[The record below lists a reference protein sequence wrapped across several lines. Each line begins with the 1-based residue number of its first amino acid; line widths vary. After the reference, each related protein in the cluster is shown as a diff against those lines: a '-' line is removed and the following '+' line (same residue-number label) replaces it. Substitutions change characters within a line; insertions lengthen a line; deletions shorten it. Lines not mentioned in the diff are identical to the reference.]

1 MAGRESRIA
10 GIVVLGILAAAVA
23 AAGQTDNGEWRSYGG
38 DIANTRY
45 APLDR
50 ITAENFNDLE
60 VAWRLRTA
68 NFGPEPEYNF
78 QSTPL
83 MVDGVIY
90 TTAGLRRAAVAADA
104 GTGEL
109 LWMHRLDEGERAEVA
124 PRRRSGRGLAYRD
137 DGGDGQIFYVT
148 PGYRLVGLNA
158 KTGERLADFGE
169 DGIVDLMQNMD
180 QEID

>member
-10 GIVVLGILAAAVA
+10 GMVVLGILAAAVA
-23 AAGQTDNGEWRSYGG
+23 VAGQTDNGEWRSYGG

-45 APLDR
+45 APLDQ

-90 TTAGLRRAAVAADA
+90 TTAGLRRAAKAPASAPAVRTALFVASYSIVS
-104 GTGEL
+104 TNCT
-109 LWMHRLDEGERAEVA
+109 
-124 PRRRSGRGLAYRD
+124 SG
-137 DGGDGQIFYVT
+137 
-148 PGYRLVGLNA
+148 
-158 KTGERLADFGE
+158 
-169 DGIVDLMQNMD
+169 
-180 QEID
+180 